1 MSVRVRC
8 SAAPS
13 LKKSLVGLGERAVGG
28 FVWRSPLLVLAS
40 RRNRNRNVAVCFWG
54 VLNGGG
60 SSGRSRSGFSSR
72 LRKKIALPVDYYLLL
87 GLNPPPASSSPGDSS
102 FAELVQK
109 AYAQLVD
116 DAASPSTSGAASV
129 AEDDADAADDDNDNT
144 TTDDDDASSPAEIV
158 GFSEHAVAF
167 RNALLKQA
175 RDTLLDEELREAYL
189 AAVKARQEDERSTTG
204 NDDRDQQ
211 TTTSTTT
218 GGVLLDVNWDD
229 VPGAL
234 CALQE
239 VGCMDD
245 VQTHGRAYLY
255 GAPGLE
261 PAAKSD
267 PGRRDA
273 ALALALV
280 YCERS
285 RDSLQATPPRVAD
298 GCRKLEEA
306 LRVLQEEGGD
316 DLAPALQLQVYEL
329 LNRNLVRYVLELLAL
344 PLDDSHQRERR
355 EGLRSLRRV
364 VWGTGLDFA
373 NAAKPEQGP
382 NARLVDF
389 LRAASKHMTTYELM
403 ALYSEASESRP
414 LPRQLSVIFARAY
427 LARGWVD
434 RRPSL
439 IREAMELCAV
449 AGDDDTG
456 AAIGRATAALLLG
469 QPEDALERLKGAEL
483 SVRRVLRQADANAG
497 DEGALQAVCALCQG
511 HLMRDVLP
519 AFRDTFYATQMVNS
533 RGDDADEEGGE
544 SRPVAATR
552 AVPEEDSRL
561 EEGGLVP
568 PGSLDDWFADPHVR
582 WFCRREEDVVLP
594 IPARLSRLLGDS
606 VSMPRAAY
614 RAIVSGSDDATQ
626 RYLAAG
632 TPAPP
637 DARED
642 AAAAAAAVAPD
653 APAPADEMRARA
665 LGQAMLLVGAAVLA
679 GLKFDVVPR
688 AMQFMDE
695 VTRKPGT
702 SSTWRSATASQNAAR
717 AELSVK
723 GRSEQAKQ
731 ATTEKSVKGRSE
743 QAKQAETEKS
753 VKGRSEQAKQ
763 ATLTKMQA
771 HEVIESWQKIKNEA
785 LGPKHSIARLD
796 EILEGPMKEHWRA
809 RAKHVRNMGWR
820 WDYSLLSLTI
830 EGVELNSK
838 FDRAVVL
845 ASIDESAVLREG
857 AAPKTNGR
865 QSDERADSYNS
876 SYRVRYELLRTKG
889 KWKICGGRVL
899 Y

>member
-1 MSVRVRC
+1 
-8 SAAPS
+8 
-13 LKKSLVGLGERAVGG
+13 
-28 FVWRSPLLVLAS
+28 
-40 RRNRNRNVAVCFWG
+40 
-54 VLNGGG
+54 
-60 SSGRSRSGFSSR
+60 
-72 LRKKIALPVDYYLLL
+72 
-87 GLNPPPASSSPGDSS
+87 
-102 FAELVQK
+102 
-109 AYAQLVD
+109 
-116 DAASPSTSGAASV
+116 
-129 AEDDADAADDDNDNT
+129 
-144 TTDDDDASSPAEIV
+144 
-158 GFSEHAVAF
+158 
-167 RNALLKQA
+167 
-175 RDTLLDEELREAYL
+175 
-189 AAVKARQEDERSTTG
+189 
-204 NDDRDQQ
+204 
-211 TTTSTTT
+211 
-218 GGVLLDVNWDD
+218 
-229 VPGAL
+229 
-234 CALQE
+234 
-239 VGCMDD
+239 
-245 VQTHGRAYLY
+245 
-255 GAPGLE
+255 
-261 PAAKSD
+261 
-267 PGRRDA
+267 
-273 ALALALV
+273 
-280 YCERS
+280 
-285 RDSLQATPPRVAD
+285 
-298 GCRKLEEA
+298 
-306 LRVLQEEGGD
+306 
-316 DLAPALQLQVYEL
+316 
-329 LNRNLVRYVLELLAL
+329 
-344 PLDDSHQRERR
+344 
-355 EGLRSLRRV
+355 
-364 VWGTGLDFA
+364 
-373 NAAKPEQGP
+373 
-382 NARLVDF
+382 VDF

-456 AAIGRATAALLLG
+456 AAIGHATAALLLG

-511 HLMRDVLP
+511 HLMRYVLP
-519 AFRDTFYATQMVNS
+519 AFRDTFYATQMS
-533 RGDDADEEGGE
+533 RGDDADGEGGE

-561 EEGGLVP
+561 EEEARSP

-653 APAPADEMRARA
+653 APAPADEMRARR
-665 LGQAMLLVGAAVLA
+665 LGQAMLFVGAAVLA

-717 AELSVK
+717 AEKTVK

-743 QAKQAETEKS
+743 QAKQATI
-753 VKGRSEQAKQ
+753 
-763 ATLTKMQA
+763 ATSKTPLTKMQA
-771 HEVIESWQKIKNEA
+771 HEVIASWQKIKNEA
-785 LGPKHSIARLD
+785 LGPKHSIAKLD
-796 EILEGPMKEHWRA
+796 DILEGPMKEHWRA

-830 EGVELNSK
+830 EGVELNAK